1 MLRIVRQVEFARH
14 DENEN
19 SGDECPH
26 SAELTR
32 YLCRKL
38 GVAGYALHCKGGGTI
53 FLFEDRALATGFES
67 AMFRSIAHEFAT
79 RASVPLKDLGMIEAS
94 AGFVSVWGG
103 RAADWSASALPPQRQ
118 RMLWKRAAATGTFG
132 AIAASAVPHVWVGRL
147 GRPRQ
152 DGERPPH

>member
-103 RAADWSASALPPQRQ
+103 RAADWSASAPHHS
-118 RMLWKRAAATGTFG
+118 GSGCFG
-132 AIAASAVPHVWVGRL
+132 NAP
-147 GRPRQ
+147 PRQ
-152 DGERPPH
+152 VRSAPLRLLPCPMYG